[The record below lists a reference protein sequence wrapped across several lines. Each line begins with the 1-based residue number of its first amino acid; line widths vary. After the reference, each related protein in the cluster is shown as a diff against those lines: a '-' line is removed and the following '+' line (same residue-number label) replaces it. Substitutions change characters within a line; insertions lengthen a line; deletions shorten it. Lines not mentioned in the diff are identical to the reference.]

1 MRAPFSVERM
11 NDTIVIGRDMSSL
24 IAALTSSR
32 LGRKTIFISEG
43 GCRAEHREAGYAFPV
58 DPTPL
63 SGFHD
68 GQTVAHLLRAL
79 ELEPKDAPK
88 PLLVDPA
95 IQVILS
101 NHRIDLFH
109 EQEPLLLDMIREFPQ
124 SAGKIRRFY
133 DSVDRAKGLIESWIG
148 EDHACP
154 KRGLGTTLRG
164 LIRLPAAL
172 AGRLSLSNGGG
183 EEPQALIRVIEA
195 QLTVLSH
202 LHPDMARLPLCA
214 GYLLSLPQRG
224 IFYPAGGRTAWIN
237 WLHDRFTDAGGV
249 ILDDCSVIRIDTKPD
264 VAIDL
269 TVPGGS
275 TTLQA
280 RHLIVSAQWEKLKP
294 LLLQQ
299 RTCRHLAAKLASVP
313 PVTYPF
319 CLHLGVHSGG
329 LPDQLAPY
337 ALWVRD
343 ASKPVTDRNLV
354 FIQTSRPN
362 DLERAPKDKRALCA
376 TVYLDKSPTV
386 LTDQELSGVAKSMI
400 DSLEG
405 LLPFLRESIDYVNIE
420 TSISLSRNS
429 HEIVNR
435 KYSAPA
441 GLVIGMETLSPDTS
455 LPNVFLTGGILRAGL
470 GFEGEILSGMDAAF
484 RAGGER
490 THHG

>member
-1 MRAPFSVERM
+1 M
-11 NDTIVIGRDMSSL
+11 NDTIVIGRDLSSL

-32 LGRKTIFISEG
+32 LGFKTILISEG

-63 SGFHD
+63 SGYGD

-79 ELEPKDAPK
+79 DLEPEEAPQ

-109 EQEPLLLDMIREFPQ
+109 EPEPLIRELIREFPQ
-124 SAGKIRRFY
+124 SAGEIRRLY
-133 DSVDRAKGLIESWIG
+133 DSVDRAKGMIESWIG
-148 EDHACP
+148 EDHARP

-172 AGRLSLSNGGG
+172 TGRLSLSNGGG
-183 EEPQALIRVIEA
+183 EESRALIRVIEA

-202 LHPDMARLPLCA
+202 LHTDAARLPLCA
-214 GYLLSLPQRG
+214 GYILSLPQRG
-224 IFYPAGGRTAWIN
+224 IFYPAGGPTAWIN
-237 WLHDRFTDAGGV
+237 WLRDRFTESGGV
-249 ILDDCSVIRIDTKPD
+249 MLDDCSVIRIDTKPD

-299 RTCRHLAAKLASVP
+299 RACRRLAAKLASVP
-313 PVTYPF
+313 PAAHPF

-343 ASKPVTDRNLV
+343 ASKPIMDQNLV
-354 FIQTSRPN
+354 FIQTSRPD
-362 DLERAPKDKRALCA
+362 DLERAPKGKRALCA
-376 TVYLDKSPTV
+376 TAYLGKSPTM
-386 LTDQELSGVAKSMI
+386 LTDQELSGVAKSII

-420 TSISLSRNS
+420 TSIALSRDS
-429 HEIVNR
+429 HEIVNQ
-435 KYSAPA
+435 KYHAPA

-484 RAGGER
+484 RAGRER
-490 THHG
+490 KHDG

>member
-1 MRAPFSVERM
+1 M
-11 NDTIVIGRDMSSL
+11 NDTIVIGRDLSSL
-24 IAALTSSR
+24 IAALASSR
-32 LGRKTIFISEG
+32 LGLKTILISEG

-63 SGFHD
+63 SGFGD

-79 ELEPKDAPK
+79 DLEPNDAPQ

-95 IQVILS
+95 IQVILA

-109 EQEPLLLDMIREFPQ
+109 EPDPLILEMIREFPQ
-124 SAGKIRRFY
+124 STGEIRRFY
-133 DSVDRAKGLIESWIG
+133 DSLDRAEGLIESWIG
-148 EDHACP
+148 EDHARP
-154 KRGLGTTLRG
+154 KHGLGATLRR
-164 LIRLPAAL
+164 LLRLPAAL
-172 AGRLSLSNGGG
+172 AGRLSLGNGRG
-183 EEPQALIRVIEA
+183 EESQALMRVIEA

-214 GYLLSLPQRG
+214 GYLLSLPRRG
-224 IFYPAGGRTAWIN
+224 IFYPAGGRSAWIN
-237 WLHDRFTDAGGV
+237 WLRERFTDAGGV
-249 ILDDCSVIRIDTKPD
+249 MLDDCSVIRIDTKPG

-299 RTCRHLAAKLASVP
+299 KTCRHLAAKLASVP
-313 PVTYPF
+313 PASYPF

-343 ASKPVTDRNLV
+343 ASQPLMDQNLV
-354 FIQTSRPN
+354 FVQTSRPD

-376 TVYLDKSPTV
+376 TAYLGKSPTM
-386 LTDQELSGVAKSMI
+386 LTDQELSGVAKSII

-420 TSISLSRNS
+420 TSISLSRDS

-435 KYSAPA
+435 KYHTPA

-455 LPNVFLTGGILRAGL
+455 LPNVFVTGGMLRAGL
-470 GFEGEILSGMDAAF
+470 GFEGEILAGMDAAF
-484 RAGGER
+484 RAGRER
-490 THHG
+490 RHHG